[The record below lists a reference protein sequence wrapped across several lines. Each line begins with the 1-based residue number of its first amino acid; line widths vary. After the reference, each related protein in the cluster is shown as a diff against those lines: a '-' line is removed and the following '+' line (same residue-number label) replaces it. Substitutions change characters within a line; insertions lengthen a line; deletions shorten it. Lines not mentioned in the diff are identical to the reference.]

1 MNLREGGKRIGRTL
15 GIILLVPY
23 AIGVGAYAFTLYESY
38 TEAKG
43 REIGSI
49 EYFSKHKAKQNAFIV
64 KGRSIEELTDFERS
78 WIFTKTPAQRR
89 QGAISGRD
97 RDLNAAEI
105 KFLLI
110 PLLGLLSI
118 VVYKL
123 PIWVI
128 GRIVWII
135 EGFQSKD

>member
-23 AIGVGAYAFTLYESY
+23 AIGVGAYAFYAYKSY

-49 EYFSKHKAKQNAFIV
+49 EYFSKHKDEWNGSLL
-64 KGRSIEELTDFERS
+64 KGRSVKELTDFERS
-78 WIFTKTPAQRR
+78 LIITETPAQRR
-89 QGAISGRD
+89 QDAIIRRD
-97 RDLNAAEI
+97 EDLNAAVKEG
-105 KFLLI
+105 LLI